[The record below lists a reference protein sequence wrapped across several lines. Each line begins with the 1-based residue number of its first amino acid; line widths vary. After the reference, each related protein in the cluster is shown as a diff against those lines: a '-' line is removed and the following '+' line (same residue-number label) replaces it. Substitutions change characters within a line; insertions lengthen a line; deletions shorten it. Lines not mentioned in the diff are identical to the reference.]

1 MNVIVYNNLED
12 TNIQNEIISK
22 EIICLDCKE
31 NCLIDINNFKI
42 NFSKWKIIIFI
53 MIYY

>member
-22 EIICLDCKE
+22 EI
-31 NCLIDINNFKI
+31 NALIVKKI
-42 NFSKWKIIIFI
+42 V
-53 MIYY
+53 